1 MKKKLLTLLLGT
13 SLVMGLAACGGGN
26 DDTKDTGNG
35 DNGGNNATE
44 TADAGAAQKIYDQ
57 KCSSCHGGDL
67 KGAVGP
73 NLTQVG
79 SKYSKDEILDILKNG
94 KSGGMPA
101 GLVSGDDADT
111 IATWLAAKK

>member
-13 SLVMGLAACGGGN
+13 SLVMGLAACGGGG
-26 DDTKDTGNG
+26 DKTKDTGNG
-35 DNGGNNATE
+35 TTD
-44 TADAGAAQKIYDQ
+44 TAQAGDAQKIFDQ

-67 KGAVGP
+67 KGGMGP
-73 NLTQVG
+73 NLTKVG

-101 GLVSGDDADT
+101 GLVSGDEADQV
-111 IATWLAAKK
+111 ADWLAAKK